1 MGIDR
6 WLIVNQCTGYG
17 LMPLISQ
24 SDWEQKEEVNLTGT
38 ERMLFDKEDSSIGFD
53 KDYSSFFMFFVNFAF

>member
-1 MGIDR
+1 
-6 WLIVNQCTGYG
+6 
-17 LMPLISQ
+17 MPLISQ